1 MSNFT
6 EGEWRTL
13 KSTNAGVL
21 LVRDI
26 RGEEHK
32 ISIGGPGEDVYLMSA
47 SKDMYEAIDKLL
59 NCISETRGS
68 DAREAVDLAEKAL
81 AKARGEA

>member
-32 ISIGGPGEDVYLMSA
+32 ISIGGPDEDVYLMAA
-47 SKDMYEAIDKLL
+47 SKDMYEALKSIENDSRTIPDTIWEMR
-59 NCISETRGS
+59 N
-68 DAREAVDLAEKAL
+68 KAL
-81 AKARGEA
+81 AKARGEL